1 MLNRI
6 LCFALV
12 AGTATTCFGQFISYG
27 NTYNSSPAYTSYY
40 STPPAYSG
48 PFTVYK
54 SGRRADYVFH
64 GYIYPVYPDHTGSVG
79 HRRLPGQWWDGAH
92 YPASTLPP
100 YLSYGQVDHS
110 HRPWSVIPGEGYVG
124 ATIPKVKKKPKKTS
138 TNRANPTAPPTPR
151 GLLPSLSAPET
162 DDAPMSKDEPKQQP
176 PADPKENPE
185 FRAQNTPM
193 PR

>member
-1 MLNRI
+1 MLKPVALGASAHLSFPIPGCVQMLNRI

-110 HRPWSVIPGEGYVG
+110 PVSYTHL
-124 ATIPKVKKKPKKTS
+124 TL
-138 TNRANPTAPPTPR
+138 PTKA
-151 GLLPSLSAPET
+151 
-162 DDAPMSKDEPKQQP
+162 
-176 PADPKENPE
+176 
-185 FRAQNTPM
+185 
-193 PR
+193 